1 MMMIEFVTKDGNKP
15 RDVIGGG
22 QKVQV
27 MVDSEE
33 MIGDRMDGISLQED
47 SLELD
52 TNDKGKSE

>member
-1 MMMIEFVTKDGNKP
+1 M
-15 RDVIGGG
+15 
-22 QKVQV
+22 QV

-52 TNDKGKSE
+52 TNDKGEIANDGKMEEIVR